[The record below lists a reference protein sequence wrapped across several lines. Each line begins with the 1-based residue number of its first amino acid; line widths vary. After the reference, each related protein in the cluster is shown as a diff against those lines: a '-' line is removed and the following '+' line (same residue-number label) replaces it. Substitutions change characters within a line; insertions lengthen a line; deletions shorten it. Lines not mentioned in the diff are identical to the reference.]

1 MGRKIKQAA
10 QHLWELMI
18 PVKSNG
24 GKRFTARHHSIWEA
38 AVLAISGGL
47 TILQQVRGY
56 WLDDEGK
63 LYREPMI
70 PVRFT
75 ASAEQAK
82 KLADLAL
89 EHYDQKAVMGNK
101 VARCRDVIF
110 RKRSY

>member
-1 MGRKIKQAA
+1 
-10 QHLWELMI
+10 
-18 PVKSNG
+18 
-24 GKRFTARHHSIWEA
+24 
-38 AVLAISGGL
+38 
-47 TILQQVRGY
+47 
-56 WLDDEGK
+56 
-63 LYREPMI
+63 MI

-110 RKRSY
+110 RKRSYRCNPSEIRDEATVNGVRR